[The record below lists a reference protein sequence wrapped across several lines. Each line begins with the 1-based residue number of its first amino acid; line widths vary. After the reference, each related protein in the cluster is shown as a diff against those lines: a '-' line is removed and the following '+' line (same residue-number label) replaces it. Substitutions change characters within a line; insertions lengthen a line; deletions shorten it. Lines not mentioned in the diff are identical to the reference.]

1 MHRYD
6 RLLAVVAIVAGL
18 GLASGAYAHGGGGG
32 GSSAGGGGMSGGGG
46 GGTSA
51 GAAGGASA
59 GAGASAGSGHNGG
72 RTVVPDCPRGF
83 VMKNGACTRAA
94 AGVLPD
100 AQLYAEGRALALAG
114 YYAEALPILEAVART
129 DDPMVFTMRGFAERK
144 LGHVQTALAL
154 YDRAL
159 AIDPGNVNTHEY
171 LGEAYVTQGR
181 LDLARIEL
189 VKVEKGC
196 GGTGCKQYED
206 LAQAIATGRTE

>member
-51 GAAGGASA
+51 GAAG
-59 GAGASAGSGHNGG
+59 
-72 RTVVPDCPRGF
+72 
-83 VMKNGACTRAA
+83 GACTRAA